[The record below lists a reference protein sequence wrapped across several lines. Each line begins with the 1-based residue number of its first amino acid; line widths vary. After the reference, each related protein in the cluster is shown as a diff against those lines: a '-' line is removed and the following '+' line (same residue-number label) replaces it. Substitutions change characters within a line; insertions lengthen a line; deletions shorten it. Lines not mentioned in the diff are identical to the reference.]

1 MKPKDNDNKTEN
13 TNEEKKEETLEEK
26 ITNPQVEKR
35 KNSIVKFVENS
46 AHPFICLFTLLFKIT
61 SIIFF
66 LIGFG
71 IKFSVIY
78 LITVIFGAIDFWIT
92 KNLSGRY
99 LVGLRWW
106 NEINEKR
113 EEIWI
118 FESKNEKKETN
129 SDTIIFWVSLY
140 VYPLIW
146 LIISFFKMLNI
157 LTGNGGEFVVSVIN
171 LVFAMTN
178 LYGYFKCSKE
188 QQNKIKSFGGKLALN
203 ALKKGAEQTLE
214 NNK

>member
-1 MKPKDNDNKTEN
+1 MTPKDNDNKTEN

-61 SIIFF
+61 SIISF

-71 IKFSVIY
+71 SIKASVKY
-78 LITVIFGAIDFWIT
+78 LMTVIFGAIDFWIT

-106 NEINEKR
+106 NEMNEKR
-113 EEIWI
+113 ESVWI

-129 SDTIIFWVSLY
+129 SDTIIFWVSIY

-146 LIISFFKMLNI
+146 LIISFFKILN
-157 LTGNGGEFVVSVIN
+157 LFSGEFVVSIIN

>member
-1 MKPKDNDNKTEN
+1 MKTKDNDNKTEN
-13 TNEEKKEETLEEK
+13 RNEQKKEETLEEK

-61 SIIFF
+61 SIISF

-71 IKFSVIY
+71 SIKASVKY
-78 LITVIFGAIDFWIT
+78 LMTVIFGAIDFWIT

-106 NEINEKR
+106 NEMNEKR
-113 EEIWI
+113 ESVWI

-129 SDTIIFWVSLY
+129 SDTIIFWVSIY

-146 LIISFFKMLNI
+146 LIISFFKILN
-157 LTGNGGEFVVSVIN
+157 LFSGEFVVSIIN

>member
-1 MKPKDNDNKTEN
+1 MTPKDNDNKIEN

-61 SIIFF
+61 SITFF

-71 IKFSVIY
+71 IKISIIY

-129 SDTIIFWVSLY
+129 SDTIIFWVSIY
-140 VYPLIW
+140 VYPIIW
-146 LIISFFKMLNI
+146 LIISFFKMVYI
-157 LTGNGGEFVVSVIN
+157 FENGGGKFVVSIIN

-188 QQNKIKSFGGKLALN
+188 QQNKIKSFGGKLAVN
-203 ALKKGAEQTLE
+203 ALKKGAEQTLG
-214 NNK
+214 NNQ